1 MSRLH
6 HALAATAA
14 AAFLSGCV
22 SGRCCPE
29 NRALPAPSKAP
40 AAVAGAAPQAP
51 PEPAKPKMAA
61 FYRGN
66 DGAETDLASALA
78 SWKDADIVAFGELHG
93 HPVGAQG
100 ELAALKTM
108 HGQGRP
114 VALAM
119 EFMERDTQPI
129 VDAYLAGELSI
140 VDFAKKARQGR
151 AFARTHGPLMA
162 FCQANEIPVI
172 AANAP
177 RRLVTAYRKQDKDYA
192 GYLEGLSKED
202 RGWLPEDTTI
212 LDDEYRERFVSMMGE
227 ARGAAF
233 FKSQSLWDDA
243 MAEAMY
249 DFRSEHPEH
258 RILFVVGAFHV
269 TKGLGTI
276 SKYKLRRGKDE
287 IRILLM
293 TMDKNPSLPFHDSD
307 VGVADLLV
315 KVPYPVRRK
324 LPKARGPSPHKKK
337 PTAPS
342 PHTKPKTDGAL

>member
-1 MSRLH
+1 MSRIHL
-6 HALAATAA
+6 ALAAMAA
-14 AAFLSGCV
+14 VGLLSGCV
-22 SGRCCPE
+22 SGRCCPDK
-29 NRALPAPSKAP
+29 RATPLPKKA
-40 AAVAGAAPQAP
+40 VRKAAPK
-51 PEPAKPKMAA
+51 PAKPRAVA

-66 DGAETDLASALA
+66 DGAETDLASTLA
-78 SWKDADIVAFGELHG
+78 GWKDADLVAFGELHG
-93 HPVGAQG
+93 HPVGARS
-100 ELAALKTM
+100 ELATLKAM

-119 EFMERDTQPI
+119 EFMERDTQPA

-140 VDFAKKARQGR
+140 VDFAKKARQSR
-151 AFARTHGPLMA
+151 AFAHTHGPLMA

-192 GYLEGLSKED
+192 GYLEGLSDED
-202 RGWLPEDTTI
+202 RGWMPEETSI
-212 LDDEYRERFVSMMGE
+212 IEDEYRERFVGMMGE
-227 ARGAAF
+227 ARGAAY
-233 FKSQSLWDDA
+233 FKSQSLWDDS

-249 DFRSEHPEH
+249 DFRSEHPDH
-258 RILFVVGAFHV
+258 RILFIVGGFHV

-293 TMDKNPSLPFHDSD
+293 TMDKNPALPFHDSD

-315 KVPYPVRRK
+315 KVASPKRRK
-324 LPKARGPSPHKKK
+324 LPKAGGASPHKKK
-337 PTAPS
+337 PTTPS
-342 PHTKPKTDGAL
+342 PHKKPKSGGAS